1 MILMNRRSLQFLAL
15 IVLFPLVFST
25 GAFAAK
31 RKVAPKKVSTGLDEL
46 IKNPAVLKDKRIA
59 LVVNHSAIDR
69 KGRHIIDLLHPKFKV
84 MKIFAPEHG
93 VRGNFDEHVS
103 GEKDDKTGL
112 PIISLYQKNKKA
124 PTIEELADV
133 DLLIFDIQEIGLRY
147 YTYATTM
154 VLAMKAA
161 KAAGKKMLILDRPNM
176 AAPLGVYGP
185 ALESKFHGG
194 FAGYYPIPIAH
205 AMTMGEL
212 ATFYNT
218 HFSIGAD
225 IEVVKMKNY
234 SHNMFYDETGLP
246 WRNPSPSITGM
257 QSVLG
262 YHLAGALEALNI
274 SVGRGTSNP
283 FQLYGAP
290 FIEVKKIVKALNKAR
305 LPGVKFYAAKFKPTR
320 SAYAKEVCRGFK
332 MVVTNRRKVD
342 PMRTLVTIAR
352 ELYQQL
358 PEKAREKNWQRI
370 ANGVGDTEFIAQ
382 IAKGERVEKLVQL
395 TQKDVDSFKQERKKY
410 LMYP

>member
-1 MILMNRRSLQFLAL
+1 MKNRFFAYVCLVAF
-15 IVLFPLVFST
+15 FPL
-25 GAFAAK
+25 AFPGGVNAVK
-31 RKVAPKKVSTGLDEL
+31 RKAVQKKVSTGLDEL
-46 IKNPAVLKDKRIA
+46 MKKPAVLKDKRLALIA
-59 LVVNHSAIDR
+59 NHSAIDR
-69 KGRHIIDLLHPKFKV
+69 KGRHIIDLLHPKFKIV
-84 MKIFAPEHG
+84 KIFAPEHG

-103 GEKDDKTGL
+103 DERDDKTGL
-112 PIISLYQKNKKA
+112 PIISLYQKDKKA
-124 PTIEELADV
+124 PTVEELADV

-185 ALESKFHGG
+185 ALETKFHGG

-234 SHNMFYDETGLP
+234 SHKMFYDETGLP
-246 WRNPSPSITGM
+246 WRNPSPNITGM

-274 SVGRGTSNP
+274 SVGRGTSKP

-290 FIEVKKIVKALNKAR
+290 FIEVKKILRALNQAR

-352 ELYQQL
+352 ELYKQL
-358 PEKAREKNWQRI
+358 PEKSRDKNWQRI
-370 ANGVGDTEFIAQ
+370 AQSVGDTAFIEL

-395 TQKDVDSFKQERKKY
+395 TQKDVASFKEERKKY
-410 LMYP
+410 LLYP

>member
-1 MILMNRRSLQFLAL
+1 MIKSLLPCIGLVLLAAPASVFPAPGAVRS
-15 IVLFPLVFST
+15 
-25 GAFAAK
+25 G
-31 RKVAPKKVSTGLDEL
+31 APKKVSTGLDEL
-46 IKNPAVLKDKRIA
+46 IKKPDILRDKRLA

-69 KGRHIIDLLHPKFKV
+69 KGRHIIDLLYPKYKV
-84 MKIFAPEHG
+84 LKIFAPEHG
-93 VRGNFDEHVS
+93 VRGKLDEHVS
-103 GEKDDKTGL
+103 GEHDEKTGL
-112 PIISLYQKNKKA
+112 PIVSLYQKDKKA
-124 PTIEELADV
+124 PTEQELADI

-185 ALESKFHGG
+185 ALETRFHGG

-212 ATFYNT
+212 ARFYNT
-218 HFSIGAD
+218 RFNIGAD

-234 SHNMFYDETGLP
+234 SHKMFYDETGLP

-262 YHLAGALEALNI
+262 YHLAGSLEALNI
-274 SVGRGTSNP
+274 SVGRGTNNP

-290 FIEVKKIVKALNKAR
+290 FFEMKKIARALNLAR
-305 LPGVKFYAAKFKPTR
+305 LPGVQFSAAVFKPTR
-320 SAYAKEVCRGFK
+320 SAYAKEICRGFK

-352 ELYQQL
+352 EIYRQL
-358 PEKAREKNWQRI
+358 PEKSRDKNWQRI
-370 ANGVGDTEFIAQ
+370 ANGVGDTAFIEQ

-395 TQKDVDSFKQERKKY
+395 TQKDVTEFKREREKFLLY
-410 LMYP
+410 R

>member
-1 MILMNRRSLQFLAL
+1 MNAMTKRRISYLGLVAL
-15 IVLFPLVFST
+15 LFAAFPVEVL
-25 GAFAAK
+25 AAK
-31 RKVAPKKVSTGLDEL
+31 RKGAPRKVSTGLDEL
-46 IKNPAVLKDKRIA
+46 IKNPAVLKNKRLA

-84 MKIFAPEHG
+84 MKIFSPEHG
-93 VRGNFDEHVS
+93 VRGKFDEHVS

-124 PTIEELADV
+124 PTVEELSDV
-133 DLLIFDIQEIGLRY
+133 DLIIFDIQEIGLRF

-218 HFSIGAD
+218 HFNIGAD

-234 SHNMFYDETGLP
+234 SHKMFYDETGLP
-246 WRNPSPSITGM
+246 WRNPSPSITSM

-274 SVGRGTSNP
+274 SVGRGTTHP

-290 FIEVKKIVKALNKAR
+290 LDKAKRIVKALNSAR
-305 LPGVKFYAAKFKPTR
+305 LPGLKFYAAKFKPKR
-320 SAYAKEVCRGFK
+320 SAYANQLCRGFK

-342 PMRTLVTIAR
+342 PMRSLLTIAR
-352 ELYQQL
+352 EIYKEL
-358 PEKAREKNWQRI
+358 PERSREKNWQRI
-370 ANGVGDTEFIAQ
+370 ANGVGDTGFIEQ
-382 IAKGERVEKLVQL
+382 IAKGERVEKLIEL
-395 TQKDVDSFKQERKKY
+395 TKKDIEAFKEERKKY

>member
-1 MILMNRRSLQFLAL
+1 MILMNQRIFYHFCLLAL
-15 IVLFPLVFST
+15 IPLAFSS
-25 GAFAAK
+25 GVYAAK
-31 RKVAPKKVSTGLDEL
+31 RKPAAKKVSTGLDEL
-46 IKNPAVLKDKRIA
+46 IKNPDILKGQRLA

-124 PTIEELADV
+124 PTVEELADV

-154 VLAMKAA
+154 VLSMKAA

-212 ATFYNT
+212 ARFYNT
-218 HFSIGAD
+218 RFDIGAD
-225 IEVVKMKNY
+225 IEVVQMKNY
-234 SHNMFYDETGLP
+234 SHKMFYDETGLP

-274 SVGRGTSNP
+274 SVGRGTKNP

-290 FIEVKKIVKALNKAR
+290 FIEVKKIVKALNQAR
-305 LPGVKFYAAKFKPTR
+305 LPGVKFYAAKFRPTR

-332 MVVTNRRKVD
+332 MVVTNRRRVD

-352 ELYQQL
+352 ELYKQL
-358 PEKAREKNWQRI
+358 PEQSRDKNWQRI
-370 ANGVGDTEFIAQ
+370 ANGIGDRMFIEQ
-382 IAKGERVEKLVQL
+382 IAKGESVDKLVQL

>member
-1 MILMNRRSLQFLAL
+1 MILMQKFPARLIQLSAIAVLLLTPAL
-15 IVLFPLVFST
+15 D
-25 GAFAAK
+25 AAK
-31 RKVAPKKVSTGLDEL
+31 KKPRAQKVRTGLDEL
-46 IKNPAVLKDKRIA
+46 IKKPEILKGKRLA
-59 LVVNHSAIDR
+59 LIINHSAVDS
-69 KGRHIIDLLHPKFKV
+69 KGRHIIDLLHPKFKI

-93 VRGNFDEHVS
+93 VRGELDEHIAN
-103 GEKDDKTGL
+103 GKDEKTGL

-124 PTIEELADV
+124 PTTDELADV
-133 DLLIFDIQEIGLRY
+133 DLIIFDIQEIGLRY

-185 ALESKFHGG
+185 VLESKFHGG

-212 ATFYNT
+212 ARFYNT
-218 HFSIGAD
+218 HFKIGAD
-225 IEVVKMKNY
+225 IQVVKMKNY
-234 SHNMFYDETGLP
+234 NHRMFYDETGLP
-246 WRNPSPSITGM
+246 WRNPSPNITSM

-274 SVGRGTSNP
+274 SVGRGTSFP

-290 FIEVKKIVKALNKAR
+290 FVETKKIVKALTKAR
-305 LPGVKFYAAKFKPTR
+305 LPGVKFSAAQFTPTR
-320 SAYAKEVCRGFK
+320 SAYAKQLCHGFK
-332 MVVTNRRKVD
+332 LVVTNRRKVD

-352 ELYQQL
+352 ALYQQL
-358 PEKAREKNWQRI
+358 PEKSREQNWQRI
-370 ANGVGDTEFIAQ
+370 ANGVGDTAFIEK
-382 IAKGERVEKLVQL
+382 IAKGERVDKLVKL
-395 TQKDVDSFKQERKKY
+395 TQKDVNSFMQERKKY
-410 LMYP
+410 LLYP

>member
-1 MILMNRRSLQFLAL
+1 MDSVFKRIISPAILAVLL
-15 IVLFPLVFST
+15 ISQQP
-25 GAFAAK
+25 AAAK
-31 RKVAPKKVSTGLDEL
+31 GKTKAPKVRTGLDEL
-46 IKNPAVLKDKRIA
+46 VKNPALIKDKRLA
-59 LVVNHSAIDR
+59 LIVNHSAIDSR
-69 KGRHIIDLLHPKFKV
+69 GRHIIDLLHPKFKV

-93 VRGNFDEHVS
+93 VRGKFDEHVN

-124 PTIEELADV
+124 PTVEELSDV

-185 ALESKFHGG
+185 ALETKFHGG

-212 ATFYNT
+212 ARFYNAR
-218 HFSIGAD
+218 FQIGAD
-225 IEVVKMKNY
+225 IEVVQLKNY
-234 SHNMFYDETGLP
+234 THKMFYDDTGLP

-274 SVGRGTSNP
+274 SVGRGTGNP

-290 FIEVKKIVKALNKAR
+290 FIEVKKIVKALNKAK

-320 SAYAKEVCRGFK
+320 SAYAKEICRGFK

-342 PMRTLVTIAR
+342 PMKTMVTIAR
-352 ELYQQL
+352 EIYRYL
-358 PEKAREKNWQRI
+358 PEKTREKNWARI
-370 ANGVGDTEFIAQ
+370 ANGVGDTAFIDA
-382 IAKGERVEKLVQL
+382 IAKGEPVEVLVKK
-395 TQKDVDSFKQERKKY
+395 TENDVRSFEEERKKF
-410 LMYP
+410 LLYP

>member
-1 MILMNRRSLQFLAL
+1 MRKICLLVTAIFML
-15 IVLFPLVFST
+15 IAA
-25 GAFAAK
+25 GAANAK
-31 RKVAPKKVSTGLDEL
+31 GSKRAKKVSSGLDEL
-46 IKNPAVLKDKRIA
+46 VKNPAQLKGKRLA
-59 LVVNHSAIDR
+59 LIVNHSAIDR

-93 VRGNFDEHVS
+93 VRGKFDEHVS
-103 GEKDDKTGL
+103 GERDGKTGL
-112 PIISLYQKNKKA
+112 PVISLYQKDKKA
-124 PTIEELADV
+124 PTIQELSDV
-133 DLLIFDIQEIGLRY
+133 DLLVFDIQEIGLRY

-185 ALESKFHGG
+185 ALESRFHGG

-212 ATFYNT
+212 ATYYNER
-218 HFSIGAD
+218 FGIGAD
-225 IEVVKMKNY
+225 IEIIKMKNY
-234 SHNMFYDETGLP
+234 SHRMFYDETGLP

-274 SVGRGTSNP
+274 SVGRGTNAP

-290 FIEVKKIVKALNKAR
+290 FLSVGKLVKSLNRAR
-305 LPGVKFYAAKFKPTR
+305 LPGVRFYAAKFKPKR
-320 SAYAKEVCRGFK
+320 SAYAREVCRGFK

-342 PMRTLVTIAR
+342 PMKTLVTIAR
-352 ELYQQL
+352 ELYKQL
-358 PEKAREKNWQRI
+358 PEKTREQNWRRI
-370 ANGVGDTEFIAQ
+370 ANGVGDTGFIDA
-382 IAKGERVEKLVQL
+382 IAKQEPVEKLVQM
-395 TQKDVDSFKQERKKY
+395 TQNDVQAFKRDRERF
-410 LMYP
+410 LIYP